1 MDLVNLQL
9 ARVVIHEVFRRDDDR
24 QPKQPRYGVGLERLD
39 QEARDVL
46 RDRIVS
52 AMASSPKC
60 MEMAIEDAGA
70 QSMVAIASSLVDA
83 DDALFVQRSR
93 DVANKLVAAQTSR
106 QLPGGIVVAFA
117 GSAGVPAR
125 RIMGVI
131 KAEVHNGFTR
141 QEDQQGRLTLR
152 FLKDLL
158 LTPQTKLYKIGIF
171 LEQAPA
177 NGQALPAGWRAF
189 VYDELMTAA
198 NRYAAAAYFYGGF
211 LGCKFPPSS
220 ALKTRQFYD
229 LTKGFVR
236 AMNVPEEDK
245 LDLYNALVT
254 YLKTDQS
261 PTVEVNAFAM
271 TYFADPEMQDAYA
284 EFMTESGF
292 PREAV
297 AKDLTDVTKSLRT
310 RRMTFRNNVK
320 VIAPAEGFDNLLQ
333 IRLIAG
339 DVDANGIVPQWTQV
353 TVKDRIFNQE

>member
-1 MDLVNLQL
+1 
-9 ARVVIHEVFRRDDDR
+9 
-24 QPKQPRYGVGLERLD
+24 
-39 QEARDVL
+39 
-46 RDRIVS
+46 
-52 AMASSPKC
+52 
-60 MEMAIEDAGA
+60 
-70 QSMVAIASSLVDA
+70 
-83 DDALFVQRSR
+83 
-93 DVANKLVAAQTSR
+93 
-106 QLPGGIVVAFA
+106 
-117 GSAGVPAR
+117 
-125 RIMGVI
+125 
-131 KAEVHNGFTR
+131 
-141 QEDQQGRLTLR
+141 
-152 FLKDLL
+152 
-158 LTPQTKLYKIGIF
+158 
-171 LEQAPA
+171 
-177 NGQALPAGWRAF
+177 
-189 VYDELMTAA
+189 
-198 NRYAAAAYFYGGF
+198 
-211 LGCKFPPSS
+211 
-220 ALKTRQFYD
+220 
-229 LTKGFVR
+229 
-236 AMNVPEEDK
+236 MNVPEEDK